1 MPAYPVVK
9 SGILRLAPNAGY
21 HRRRMCLHVFGAIVR
36 QSAYES
42 FTSKPSWKYLGNA
55 SDQRALPDES
65 YSVYPLWWAQ
75 PSPIN
80 LYPVC
85 VFSGDVFNTID
96 ARSAPL
102 PTPHCSTR
110 CAPSMSATKKDL
122 LPITALK
129 TKFSFDLENASLR
142 IKNALEEVFQRPA
155 IFRREDAREI
165 AFFVFWHTCAWKCW
179 VNCLLCS
186 VMW

>member
-36 QSAYES
+36 HSAYES

-122 LPITALK
+122 LPYCTQDQVQLRPRK
-129 TKFSFDLENASLR
+129 CKFTDKKCFGRSFSTTCYISA
-142 IKNALEEVFQRPA
+142 
-155 IFRREDAREI
+155 RRR
-165 AFFVFWHTCAWKCW
+165 T
-179 VNCLLCS
+179 
-186 VMW
+186 

>member
-1 MPAYPVVK
+1 MKILFAPMPAYPVVK

-85 VFSGDVFNTID
+85 VFFGDVFNTID

-102 PTPHCSTR
+102 PTPIVLHVVHRRCPRRKRIYFPLLHSRPSSAST
-110 CAPSMSATKKDL
+110 SKMQ
-122 LPITALK
+122 
-129 TKFSFDLENASLR
+129 
-142 IKNALEEVFQRPA
+142 VYG
-155 IFRREDAREI
+155 
-165 AFFVFWHTCAWKCW
+165 
-179 VNCLLCS
+179 
-186 VMW
+186 